1 MSPSR
6 TGITGGFSRYIF
18 AFDFRATKPRA
29 RANFLIMISRYSY
42 KIAIITLVA
51 ALGGFSSA
59 EAQRHGTEPIV
70 TTGSPAGLVK
80 KIEPEYPIGFVIHGA
95 KGRGRFRLTVNSR
108 SGLVDEVKIVQSTGY
123 ADLNKLAVKA
133 LLQWQ
138 FKPGTA
144 SPVEVPVEFEI
155 QGGNRIL
162 H

>member
-1 MSPSR
+1 M
-6 TGITGGFSRYIF
+6 FRYDPNLLTLVSF
-18 AFDFRATKPRA
+18 PVS
-29 RANFLIMISRYSY
+29 ANFLIMLSRQSL
-42 KIAIITLVA
+42 KIAIITLIA
-51 ALGGFSSA
+51 AFAGFSSA

-80 KIEPEYPIGFVIHGA
+80 KVDPEYPIGFVTHGA
-95 KGRGRFRLTVNSR
+95 KGRGRFRLTVNPK

-123 ADLNKLAVKA
+123 QDLNKLAVKA

-144 SPVEVPVEFEI
+144 SPVEVPVEFDI